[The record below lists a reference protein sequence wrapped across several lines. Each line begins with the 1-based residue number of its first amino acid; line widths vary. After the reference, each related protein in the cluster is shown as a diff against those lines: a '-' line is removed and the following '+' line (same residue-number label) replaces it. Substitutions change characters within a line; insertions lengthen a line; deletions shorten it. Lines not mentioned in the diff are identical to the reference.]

1 MNNKLYFVVGL
12 EGSGKTTATKFLA
25 DSVEGGVA
33 VQTSSR
39 LFSFLEQENT
49 SIKEINSLSTQKR
62 EEIINKFHYQL
73 YNDKEI
79 NTYSFFDGHM
89 FVDNIEKGIRIHA
102 MATENR
108 SVSDGLI
115 FLNASSVQINKN
127 ITSDN
132 INQTRYR
139 NVKTT
144 NKLKELSEIEFQE
157 AEDYC
162 LKNNL
167 DFGLLNA
174 TDKNGEFA
182 SKRFSDITFLNHYLL
197 PQSEEL
203 REKYKAQFDFD
214 LKPSNLRERHLNIG
228 RLIERSFH
236 TKVDINKN
244 NYQVIS
250 MDRSGNFIAN
260 GFVHNFDGQYSTY
273 HQGCSGIDLVSMD
286 KDVIIIDSVIDTGT
300 TIEDIVGRFPSN
312 YNKQIHVV
320 CLCINIKSLPKLQGL
335 SDKVTFHCL
344 GFSNKEERPTGKK
357 DMGAR
362 LYGTNN

>member
-1 MNNKLYFVVGL
+1 MTNKLYFVVGL

-25 DSVEGGVA
+25 DSVYGGVS

-39 LFSFLEQENT
+39 LFSFLEKENT
-49 SIKEINSLSTQKR
+49 SIKEINSLPTKQR

-73 YNDKEI
+73 YNDKE
-79 NTYSFFDGHM
+79 TKAYSFFDGHM
-89 FVDNIEKGIRIHA
+89 YIDNIEKGIRIYA

-108 SVSDGLI
+108 SISDGLI
-115 FLNASSVQINKN
+115 FLNTSSSQINKN
-127 ITSDN
+127 IINDN
-132 INQTRYR
+132 TNKTRYR

-144 NKLKELSEIEFQE
+144 NKIKELSEVEFQA

-167 DFGLLNA
+167 EFGFLNS

-182 SKRFSDITFLNHYLL
+182 SKRFSDVTFLNHYLL
-197 PQSEEL
+197 PQNEEL

-214 LKPSNLRERHLNIG
+214 LKPSKLRESHLNIG

-236 TKVDINKN
+236 MKVDINKD

-273 HQGCSGIDLVSMD
+273 HQGCSCIDLVSMN

-300 TIEDIVGRFPSN
+300 TIENIVERLPSN
-312 YNKQIHVV
+312 YNKQVHVV
-320 CLCINIKSLPKLQGL
+320 CLCINIKSLPKLQSL
-335 SDKVTFHCL
+335 RNKVTFHCL

>member
-12 EGSGKTTATKFLA
+12 EGSGKTTATKLLA

-33 VQTSSR
+33 VQTSYR
-39 LFSFLEQENT
+39 LFYFLENEKT
-49 SIKEINSLSTQKR
+49 SLEKINSLSIQQR
-62 EEIINKFHYQL
+62 EKIINKFHYQL
-73 YNDKEI
+73 YNDKELNI
-79 NTYSFFDGHM
+79 YSFFDGHM
-89 FVDNIEKGIRIHA
+89 FVDNLQQGVRINA

-115 FLNASSVQINKN
+115 FLNALSVQINKN
-127 ITSDN
+127 ITKDN
-132 INQTRYR
+132 LNQIRCR
-139 NVKTT
+139 NVKSIKKT
-144 NKLKELSEIEFQE
+144 KELSEIEFQA

-162 LKNNL
+162 LKNNIN
-167 DFGLLNA
+167 FGFLNS
-174 TDKNGEFA
+174 TDNNGEFT

-197 PQSEEL
+197 PQNEEL
-203 REKYKAQFDFD
+203 REKYKDQFHFE
-214 LKPSNLRERHLNIG
+214 LKPSNLRERHLDIG

-236 TKVDINKN
+236 SKVDINKD

-250 MDRSGNFIAN
+250 LDRSGNFIAN

-273 HQGCSGIDLVSMD
+273 HQACSGIDLVSMD
-286 KDVIIIDSVIDTGT
+286 QDVVIIDSVIDTGT

-320 CLCINIKSLPKLQGL
+320 CLCINIKSLPKLQTL

>member
-12 EGSGKTTATKFLA
+12 EGSGKTTATKLLA

-39 LFSFLEQENT
+39 LISFLEKENT
-49 SIKEINSLSTQKR
+49 SIKEINTLSTQQR
-62 EEIINKFHYQL
+62 EEIINRFHYQL
-73 YNDKEI
+73 YYDKEI
-79 NTYSFFDGHM
+79 NIFSFFDGHM
-89 FVDNIEKGIRIHA
+89 FVDNIEKGIRIKA

-115 FLNASSVQINKN
+115 FLNASSFQINKN
-127 ITSDN
+127 ITNDN
-132 INQTRYR
+132 INQIRCR
-139 NVKTT
+139 NVKKI
-144 NKLKELSEIEFQE
+144 NKLKELSEIEFQA

-162 LKNNL
+162 LKNKL
-167 DFGLLNA
+167 DFGFLNS
-174 TDKNGEFA
+174 TDNNGEFA

-197 PQSEEL
+197 PQNEEL
-203 REKYKAQFDFD
+203 RDKYKDQFDFG
-214 LKPSNLRERHLNIG
+214 LKPSCLRERHLDIG
-228 RLIERSFH
+228 RLIEHSFH
-236 TKVDINKN
+236 TKIDISKD

-273 HQGCSGIDLVSMD
+273 HQGCSAIDLVSMD
-286 KDVIIIDSVIDTGT
+286 KDLIIIDSVIDTGA

-312 YNKQIHVV
+312 YNKQIHVI
-320 CLCINIKSLPKLQGL
+320 CLCINIKSLPKLQAL
-335 SDKVTFHCL
+335 SNKVTFHCL
-344 GFSNKEERPTGKK
+344 GFSNKEDRPTGKK

-362 LYGTNN
+362 LYGTSS